1 MPEVAR
7 GVRRGEDGG
16 CDRAQRARGA
26 VAGDVF
32 DRTEFGTKFGAI
44 PHFRPTP
51 MHAARDVKPITY
63 LKSSTAEAVRE
74 VSEEGRTLLITQN
87 GEAKAVLMD
96 VATYDRWR
104 GAMALLKMLSLSELD
119 VRGGRLLAT
128 DEALQ
133 RFDRA
138 LNAADR

>member
-1 MPEVAR
+1 
-7 GVRRGEDGG
+7 
-16 CDRAQRARGA
+16 
-26 VAGDVF
+26 
-32 DRTEFGTKFGAI
+32 
-44 PHFRPTP
+44 

>member
-1 MPEVAR
+1 
-7 GVRRGEDGG
+7 
-16 CDRAQRARGA
+16 
-26 VAGDVF
+26 
-32 DRTEFGTKFGAI
+32 
-44 PHFRPTP
+44 

-138 LNAADR
+138 LNATDR